1 MLLLTPNNKP
11 GKLFSAFLIL
21 LAISGCS
28 LANDNANHNANE
40 KFASTVAEYQQLAT
54 NLQPG
59 DTLILANGVWQDF
72 QMTLTA
78 KGTADKPITVRAETP
93 GQVILS
99 GQSNLRLSG
108 EHLIVSGLYF
118 KDGYSPTRSVV
129 AFNTSKNAF
138 AYHSRV
144 TQTTIENYNENEKF
158 GSVYWVELNGQHNRF
173 DHNALVGKKTS
184 GVTMAVRLNHPD
196 SQENYHQIDHNY
208 FGYRQTLG
216 SNGGETLRIGTSH
229 YSLTDSFTQVKHN
242 YFAQT
247 NGEVEIISV
256 KSGKNTI
263 INNTFY
269 ESRGTLTLRHG
280 NGNIVSDNVFLGN
293 GVPHTGGI
301 RVINADQTI
310 TNNYLEGLKG
320 YRFGSG
326 FTVMN
331 GVPNSKINRYHQ
343 VKNANISNNTF
354 INVEHLH
361 FGAGSDAERSAK
373 PIDSRFANNII
384 VSDKQTDGITLF
396 DDMSGIAFS
405 DNLTNASDT
414 TISSGF
420 TQSELT
426 LVRAANGLAYPSN
439 APSSS
444 GASRDLMVITAQD
457 TGPDWYTK
465 PQMVTPFGSGA
476 TLQAKNTDELLA
488 TLSQAKD
495 GDTILLTGAEYQI
508 PQAILIDKTLSFVG
522 MNKGENK
529 PTIRFERNNLFTIAD
544 GGSLHL
550 ESLHISGLD
559 APDSA
564 GNILIR
570 NTRLP
575 TLDNY
580 RLRLIDLR
588 VSDLNV
594 NHSFHVFDAGYRS
607 FGDEITIER
616 SQFSNITGD
625 VLRLD
630 KERDDLGIYNAE
642 YITMNDNQ
650 FTDIGGNLMHVYRG
664 GTDESTFGPHIKFQ
678 NNTVTNVGLGKRN
691 KAKAVMLLHGVQVTN
706 IHSNRFTNTRP
717 IIIEH
722 TVGEPNTRIEDNVFT
737 NVPDIQVSELF
748 TQGPIT
754 AIIHN
759 NLYQ

>member
-1 MLLLTPNNKP
+1 MLLMTPNNKP
-11 GKLFSAFLIL
+11 GNFFSAFLIL
-21 LAISGCS
+21 LAISGCT
-28 LANDNANHNANE
+28 LANNNANE

-54 NLQPG
+54 NLKPG
-59 DTLILANGVWQDF
+59 DTLILANGNWQDF

-78 KGTADKPITVRAETP
+78 QGSADKPITVRAETP

-108 EHLIVSGLYF
+108 QYITVSGLYF
-118 KDGYSPTRSVV
+118 KDGYSPTRSVI
-129 AFNTSKNAF
+129 AFNTGKNDF

-158 GSVYWVELNGQHNRF
+158 GSAYWVELNGQHNRF

-216 SNGGETLRIGTSH
+216 SNGGETVRIGTSH
-229 YSLTDSFTQVKHN
+229 YSLSNSFTEVKYN

-256 KSGKNTI
+256 KSGKNKI
-263 INNTFY
+263 INNTFF

-280 NGNIVSDNVFLGN
+280 NGNIVSNNVFFGN

-361 FGAGSDAERSAK
+361 FGAGNDAERSAR
-373 PIDSRFANNII
+373 PIDSRFSNNII

-396 DDMSGIAFS
+396 DDMRGIVFS
-405 DNLTNASDT
+405 DNFTNATDT
-414 TISSGF
+414 TISTGF
-420 TQSELT
+420 TQSELS
-426 LVRAANGLAYPSN
+426 LVRGANGLAYPSN
-439 APSSS
+439 VSSSS
-444 GASRDLMVITAQD
+444 GATRDLKVTTAQD

-476 TLQAKNTDELLA
+476 YLSAGNTADLLA
-488 TLSQAKD
+488 AISQAKD
-495 GDTILLTGAEYQI
+495 GDTIVLTGGEYQI
-508 PQAILIDKTLSFVG
+508 PQAIVIDKTLSIVG
-522 MNKGENK
+522 KDKGKNEGENK
-529 PTIRFERNNLFTIAD
+529 PTIRFERNNLFTIAN

-550 ESLHISGLD
+550 ERLQISGLD

-580 RLRLIDLR
+580 RLRLIDLH

-616 SQFSNITGD
+616 SQFSDITGD
-625 VLRLD
+625 ILRLD

-642 YITMNDNQ
+642 YITMTDNQ

-664 GTDESTFGPHIKFQ
+664 GTDESTFGPHVKFQ

-706 IHSNRFTNTRP
+706 IQSNRFTNTRP

-722 TVGEPNTRIEDNVFT
+722 TVGEPNTRIEGNVFT

-754 AIIHN
+754 AIINN